1 MDIVHLGR
9 ALLSKLPQLSA
20 LEHLRLERSGLHGTK
35 IAFATTY
42 CLRSVHLDNVFAL
55 GSDRLEAI
63 TRKRCWLLAA
73 QDRKEDCGI
82 WSLHALAERLWE
94 ADEPTKTTLERN
106 LLTLA
111 SRMTCQKVAIVL
123 SGHDS
128 GEEGRMVQTTA
139 WATERALLLV
149 LSVSSLLLVTVYLSA
164 SSTWL
169 RKDVYLGRATPFAD
183 VVAMASERHLTTAT
197 GVRWELS
204 FWEYCLTSHVGANST
219 TICTL
224 WKEACR
230 HADLHHSPVCDAM
243 SSLQSLGFLS
253 LTLSISGLYVGY
265 RTIAYNP
272 LWCLAIRALQLG
284 FDAGM
289 LLVTFPL
296 LTPSSIFPYG
306 LEVGE
311 SMYYCVANMCASLGI
326 GGAAV
331 FVFLRNQAAPRD
343 EYVLFRTTDESD
355 DNEDDD
361 GDDRNALH
369 GA

>member
-1 MDIVHLGR
+1 
-9 ALLSKLPQLSA
+9 
-20 LEHLRLERSGLHGTK
+20 
-35 IAFATTY
+35 
-42 CLRSVHLDNVFAL
+42 
-55 GSDRLEAI
+55 
-63 TRKRCWLLAA
+63 
-73 QDRKEDCGI
+73 
-82 WSLHALAERLWE
+82 
-94 ADEPTKTTLERN
+94 
-106 LLTLA
+106 
-111 SRMTCQKVAIVL
+111 
-123 SGHDS
+123 
-128 GEEGRMVQTTA
+128 MVQSTA

-169 RKDVYLGRATPFAD
+169 RKDVYLGRATPFAE
-183 VVAMASERHLTTAT
+183 VAAMRSERHLNTAT

-204 FWEYCLTSHVGANST
+204 FWEYCLTSHMGANAT

-253 LTLSISGLYVGY
+253 LTLSISGLYIGY

-272 LWCLAIRALQLG
+272 FPSAAALLLPLWCLALRALQLG

-296 LTPSSIFPYG
+296 LAPSSVFPYG
-306 LEVGE
+306 LDVSDG
-311 SMYYCVANMCASLGI
+311 MYYCVANMCASLGI

-355 DNEDDD
+355 DDDTE
-361 GDDRNALH
+361 RNALH